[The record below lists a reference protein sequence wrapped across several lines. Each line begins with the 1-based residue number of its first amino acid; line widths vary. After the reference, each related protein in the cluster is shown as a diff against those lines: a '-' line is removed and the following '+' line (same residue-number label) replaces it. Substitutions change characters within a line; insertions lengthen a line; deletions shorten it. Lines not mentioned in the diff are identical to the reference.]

1 MSGSIGA
8 NRIPRAAVETTLK
21 AYIDKVLKKFPGFK
35 SAKISGSYNTTVKPD
50 HGDIDLV
57 INIEGDEQ
65 DRKKLKQ
72 NFAAYISSLPDDI
85 TIPFTSGRHVGK
97 KAAGTGDIVIVQ
109 FAIEGYP
116 DLTVQIDNMIVASEQ
131 ESEYRKSFLDLPAEK
146 QGLLVGLAKAQLLEE
161 DPIEIF
167 KRLGITNI
175 PKLDKN
181 QELEFNLSNKG
192 LTLRL
197 VTLGDNFKELGRNEI
212 WTSFNWS
219 DVEKLFKDYKL
230 DGTWEELLESINS
243 KLKNSRSRNR
253 VKGIFNSLVV
263 INAGEAG
270 TDKGNN
276 KLKAKETVD
285 KLLENML
292 FKGLVKEL
300 IMPLLEDEFQETI
313 AIYPGKFKPP
323 HKGHFEV
330 AKQLIGKVDKIIIAI
345 SAKEH
350 DGITAQQSEAV
361 WKLYNT
367 LLDGKLDIEII
378 KGAPVGYV
386 LDTIK
391 ENPNNHYVAVY
402 GKGEESRYKA
412 IGKDPRYMNAEIFD
426 GGTAED
432 EEGKIDASNL
442 RIALNKNKNISKFL
456 PKGITPEKYKQAL
469 GIDKT
474 INESFYKQSIQ
485 HAIQEDIDTWGMLP
499 EYKID
504 LNNTYDY
511 EKKGDFYSFYD
522 DVNNCD
528 IIVKLK
534 NLPSGLVEFKFYP
547 VKDNNILGF
556 IKLKQINPKIMN
568 TVYKI
573 FQDEVLIKYNSILI
587 QPSGYTRYRLFRA
600 MLNNNIDKNKFDVK
614 VKDDLDEP
622 YIIVQ
627 KKETINELED
637 HEIKYWALHA
647 DLYKALKN
655 NPYEE
660 YEILKNE
667 LKGERLKA
675 LNYFYYS
682 YLSKDA
688 PKKFSKDKEQK
699 LRIFDFDDTLAHVN
713 ATIYITH
720 KDGTEEELT
729 PAEYAIYEPQPG
741 DTSNF
746 REFNAVIKN
755 ASPIEKNIN
764 LLKQAAS
771 DSNTRVTILTA
782 RGLGY
787 PVKKYLKD
795 KFNLNIYVVALGSS
809 DPQKKAEYIE
819 DQIKKGYSD
828 IEFIDDS
835 TKNVNAVNQLK
846 LKYPD
851 IRLNAEIAENILL
864 ENTSFQPL
872 DFKTHLASLTKYMV
886 DQGMNIKPYPALKII
901 NNDFKNAE
909 NMLGKTAY
917 YDPTNCSITLF
928 TLNRHP
934 KDILRSYA
942 HEMIHRMQDNEGRL
956 KNITTTNT
964 NEDGDLEELEKEAY
978 LKGNMCFRNW
988 EDSIKNKKYIKEYK
1002 EYVLNELFEKDLP
1015 NIEKLNSYEYKVGDG
1030 QDIEA
1035 LYYFRQASLDP
1046 NDFEIHWKFTENNKN
1061 TSSKAWSQVTATSYK
1076 IIKHFIDDKNPR
1088 YIEISGNTDE
1098 KTRLYKS
1105 KSYLEKLEN
1114 MFNNQYKIDNSNQY
1128 VVYLKKIEE
1137 VCKSGIKKRME
1148 TLNESYE
1155 QSLDYWKNGDLN
1167 AKSKIERW
1175 DSSKRKIKREVLQE
1189 VYNIKNVKPLNEWIV
1204 DIPKYNYTPKLSNK
1218 IFSQLHELKIN
1229 EIALNSNNAVEIY
1242 GSLTNG
1248 EFTVGEHDYNYRIIK
1263 LDKNP
1268 YNSNLF
1274 YNIDF
1279 HEIGNKNPNPSSP
1292 TGNAKENYIKILSTM
1307 YKIILDF
1314 TEEEKP
1320 EYIGISSL
1328 DESGYGN
1335 IYNNLTKTNKIPN
1348 YSRKDAG
1355 LQFKDKDGKTGKF
1368 IILKRNKI

>member
-35 SAKISGSYNTTVKPD
+35 SAKISGSYNTTLKPD

-97 KAAGTGDIVIVQ
+97 KSAGTGDIVIVQ

-197 VTLGDNFKELGRNEI
+197 VTLGDNFKELSRNEI

-412 IGKDPRYMNAEIFD
+412 VGKDPRYMNAEIFD

-456 PKGITPEKYKQAL
+456 PKGITPEEYKQAL
-469 GIDKT
+469 GL
-474 INESFYKQSIQ
+474 S
-485 HAIQEDIDTWGMLP
+485 L
-499 EYKID
+499 
-504 LNNTYDY
+504 
-511 EKKGDFYSFYD
+511 
-522 DVNNCD
+522 
-528 IIVKLK
+528 
-534 NLPSGLVEFKFYP
+534 
-547 VKDNNILGF
+547 
-556 IKLKQINPKIMN
+556 
-568 TVYKI
+568 
-573 FQDEVLIKYNSILI
+573 
-587 QPSGYTRYRLFRA
+587 
-600 MLNNNIDKNKFDVK
+600 
-614 VKDDLDEP
+614 
-622 YIIVQ
+622 
-627 KKETINELED
+627 NELED
-637 HEIKYWALHA
+637 YEIKYWALHA
-647 DLYKALKN
+647 DLYKAIKD
-655 NPYEE
+655 NPDKE
-660 YEILKNE
+660 YEILKKEFEERLDVIEKKENPDE
-667 LKGERLKA
+667 KDEILKKTLEKRLKA

-688 PKKFSKDKEQK
+688 PKK
-699 LRIFDFDDTLAHVN
+699 
-713 ATIYITH
+713 
-720 KDGTEEELT
+720 
-729 PAEYAIYEPQPG
+729 
-741 DTSNF
+741 
-746 REFNAVIKN
+746 
-755 ASPIEKNIN
+755 IN
-764 LLKQAAS
+764 ESL
-771 DSNTRVTILTA
+771 
-782 RGLGY
+782 
-787 PVKKYLKD
+787 
-795 KFNLNIYVVALGSS
+795 
-809 DPQKKAEYIE
+809 
-819 DQIKKGYSD
+819 
-828 IEFIDDS
+828 
-835 TKNVNAVNQLK
+835 QL
-846 LKYPD
+846 P
-851 IRLNAEIAENILL
+851 
-864 ENTSFQPL
+864 
-872 DFKTHLASLTKYMV
+872 DFKTHLTSLTKYMV
-886 DQGMNIKPYPALKII
+886 DQGMNIKPYPTLKII

-917 YDPTNCSITLF
+917 YDPTNCSITLY

-964 NEDGDLEELEKEAY
+964 NEDEDLKELEKEAY

-988 EDSIKNKKYIKEYK
+988 EDTIK
-1002 EYVLNELFEKDLP
+1002 
-1015 NIEKLNSYEYKVGDG
+1015 
-1030 QDIEA
+1030 
-1035 LYYFRQASLDP
+1035 
-1046 NDFEIHWKFTENNKN
+1046 T
-1061 TSSKAWSQVTATSYK
+1061 
-1076 IIKHFIDDKNPR
+1076 
-1088 YIEISGNTDE
+1088 
-1098 KTRLYKS
+1098 
-1105 KSYLEKLEN
+1105 
-1114 MFNNQYKIDNSNQY
+1114 
-1128 VVYLKKIEE
+1128 
-1137 VCKSGIKKRME
+1137 
-1148 TLNESYE
+1148 
-1155 QSLDYWKNGDLN
+1155 
-1167 AKSKIERW
+1167 
-1175 DSSKRKIKREVLQE
+1175 
-1189 VYNIKNVKPLNEWIV
+1189 PLNEWVANIL
-1204 DIPKYNYTPKLSNK
+1204 KYNYTS
-1218 IFSQLHELKIN
+1218 
-1229 EIALNSNNAVEIY
+1229 
-1242 GSLTNG
+1242 
-1248 EFTVGEHDYNYRIIK
+1248 IK
-1263 LDKNP
+1263 L
-1268 YNSNLF
+1268 
-1274 YNIDF
+1274 
-1279 HEIGNKNPNPSSP
+1279 
-1292 TGNAKENYIKILSTM
+1292 
-1307 YKIILDF
+1307 
-1314 TEEEKP
+1314 
-1320 EYIGISSL
+1320 
-1328 DESGYGN
+1328 
-1335 IYNNLTKTNKIPN
+1335 
-1348 YSRKDAG
+1348 
-1355 LQFKDKDGKTGKF
+1355 
-1368 IILKRNKI
+1368 

>member
-72 NFAAYISSLPDDI
+72 NFAAYISSLSDDI

-197 VTLGDNFKELGRNEI
+197 VTLGDNFKELSRNEI

-276 KLKAKETVD
+276 KLKAKDTVD

-412 IGKDPRYMNAEIFD
+412 VGKDPRYMNAEIFD

-456 PKGITPEKYKQAL
+456 PKGITPEEYKQAL
-469 GIDKT
+469 GLSL
-474 INESFYKQSIQ
+474 NE
-485 HAIQEDIDTWGMLP
+485 W
-499 EYKID
+499 
-504 LNNTYDY
+504 N
-511 EKKGDFYSFYD
+511 D
-522 DVNNCD
+522 DD
-528 IIVKLK
+528 
-534 NLPSGLVEFKFYP
+534 
-547 VKDNNILGF
+547 
-556 IKLKQINPKIMN
+556 
-568 TVYKI
+568 
-573 FQDEVLIKYNSILI
+573 
-587 QPSGYTRYRLFRA
+587 
-600 MLNNNIDKNKFDVK
+600 
-614 VKDDLDEP
+614 
-622 YIIVQ
+622 
-627 KKETINELED
+627 
-637 HEIKYWALHA
+637 IKYWASHA
-647 DLYKALKN
+647 DLYKAMENNPDKEYKILKN
-655 NPYEE
+655 KFKKRLDVIKEKENPDEKD
-660 YEILKNE
+660 EILKKTLE
-667 LKGERLKA
+667 KRLDA
-675 LNYFYYS
+675 LNYFYHDF
-682 YLSKDA
+682 LSKDA
-688 PKKFSKDKEQK
+688 PKKFSKD
-699 LRIFDFDDTLAHVN
+699 N
-713 ATIYITH
+713 A
-720 KDGTEEELT
+720 K
-729 PAEYAIYEPQPG
+729 
-741 DTSNF
+741 
-746 REFNAVIKN
+746 
-755 ASPIEKNIN
+755 
-764 LLKQAAS
+764 
-771 DSNTRVTILTA
+771 
-782 RGLGY
+782 
-787 PVKKYLKD
+787 
-795 KFNLNIYVVALGSS
+795 
-809 DPQKKAEYIE
+809 
-819 DQIKKGYSD
+819 
-828 IEFIDDS
+828 
-835 TKNVNAVNQLK
+835 
-846 LKYPD
+846 
-851 IRLNAEIAENILL
+851 IAENILL
-864 ENTSFQPL
+864 ENTSLQLP
-872 DFKTHLASLTKYMV
+872 DFKTHLTSLTKYMV

-917 YDPTNCSITLF
+917 YDPTNCSITLY

-988 EDSIKNKKYIKEYK
+988 EDTIK
-1002 EYVLNELFEKDLP
+1002 
-1015 NIEKLNSYEYKVGDG
+1015 
-1030 QDIEA
+1030 
-1035 LYYFRQASLDP
+1035 
-1046 NDFEIHWKFTENNKN
+1046 T
-1061 TSSKAWSQVTATSYK
+1061 
-1076 IIKHFIDDKNPR
+1076 
-1088 YIEISGNTDE
+1088 
-1098 KTRLYKS
+1098 
-1105 KSYLEKLEN
+1105 
-1114 MFNNQYKIDNSNQY
+1114 
-1128 VVYLKKIEE
+1128 
-1137 VCKSGIKKRME
+1137 
-1148 TLNESYE
+1148 
-1155 QSLDYWKNGDLN
+1155 
-1167 AKSKIERW
+1167 
-1175 DSSKRKIKREVLQE
+1175 
-1189 VYNIKNVKPLNEWIV
+1189 PLNEWV
-1204 DIPKYNYTPKLSNK
+1204 AN
-1218 IFSQLHELKIN
+1218 
-1229 EIALNSNNAVEIY
+1229 
-1242 GSLTNG
+1242 
-1248 EFTVGEHDYNYRIIK
+1248 
-1263 LDKNP
+1263 
-1268 YNSNLF
+1268 
-1274 YNIDF
+1274 
-1279 HEIGNKNPNPSSP
+1279 
-1292 TGNAKENYIKILSTM
+1292 
-1307 YKIILDF
+1307 
-1314 TEEEKP
+1314 
-1320 EYIGISSL
+1320 
-1328 DESGYGN
+1328 
-1335 IYNNLTKTNKIPN
+1335 
-1348 YSRKDAG
+1348 
-1355 LQFKDKDGKTGKF
+1355 
-1368 IILKRNKI
+1368 ILKYKHLKL

>member
-72 NFAAYISSLPDDI
+72 NFAAYISSLSDDI

-197 VTLGDNFKELGRNEI
+197 VTLGDNFKELSRNEI

-402 GKGEESRYKA
+402 GKGEEGRYKA
-412 IGKDPRYMNAEIFD
+412 VGKDPRYMNAEIFD

-456 PKGITPEKYKQAL
+456 PKGITPEEYKQAL
-469 GIDKT
+469 GL
-474 INESFYKQSIQ
+474 S
-485 HAIQEDIDTWGMLP
+485 L
-499 EYKID
+499 
-504 LNNTYDY
+504 
-511 EKKGDFYSFYD
+511 
-522 DVNNCD
+522 
-528 IIVKLK
+528 
-534 NLPSGLVEFKFYP
+534 
-547 VKDNNILGF
+547 
-556 IKLKQINPKIMN
+556 
-568 TVYKI
+568 
-573 FQDEVLIKYNSILI
+573 
-587 QPSGYTRYRLFRA
+587 
-600 MLNNNIDKNKFDVK
+600 
-614 VKDDLDEP
+614 
-622 YIIVQ
+622 
-627 KKETINELED
+627 NELED
-637 HEIKYWALHA
+637 YEIKYWALYA
-647 DLYKALKN
+647 DLYKALKD
-655 NPYEE
+655 NPDEE
-660 YEILKNE
+660 YKILKNE

-688 PKKFSKDKEQK
+688 PKKFSKD
-699 LRIFDFDDTLAHVN
+699 
-713 ATIYITH
+713 
-720 KDGTEEELT
+720 
-729 PAEYAIYEPQPG
+729 
-741 DTSNF
+741 
-746 REFNAVIKN
+746 
-755 ASPIEKNIN
+755 
-764 LLKQAAS
+764 
-771 DSNTRVTILTA
+771 NT
-782 RGLGY
+782 
-787 PVKKYLKD
+787 
-795 KFNLNIYVVALGSS
+795 
-809 DPQKKAEYIE
+809 
-819 DQIKKGYSD
+819 
-828 IEFIDDS
+828 
-835 TKNVNAVNQLK
+835 
-846 LKYPD
+846 
-851 IRLNAEIAENILL
+851 EIAENILL
-864 ENTSFQPL
+864 ENTSLQLP
-872 DFKTHLASLTKYMV
+872 DFKTHLTSLTKYMV

-917 YDPTNCSITLF
+917 YDPTNCSITLY

-988 EDSIKNKKYIKEYK
+988 EDTIK
-1002 EYVLNELFEKDLP
+1002 
-1015 NIEKLNSYEYKVGDG
+1015 
-1030 QDIEA
+1030 
-1035 LYYFRQASLDP
+1035 
-1046 NDFEIHWKFTENNKN
+1046 T
-1061 TSSKAWSQVTATSYK
+1061 
-1076 IIKHFIDDKNPR
+1076 
-1088 YIEISGNTDE
+1088 
-1098 KTRLYKS
+1098 
-1105 KSYLEKLEN
+1105 
-1114 MFNNQYKIDNSNQY
+1114 
-1128 VVYLKKIEE
+1128 
-1137 VCKSGIKKRME
+1137 
-1148 TLNESYE
+1148 
-1155 QSLDYWKNGDLN
+1155 
-1167 AKSKIERW
+1167 
-1175 DSSKRKIKREVLQE
+1175 
-1189 VYNIKNVKPLNEWIV
+1189 PLNEWV
-1204 DIPKYNYTPKLSNK
+1204 AN
-1218 IFSQLHELKIN
+1218 
-1229 EIALNSNNAVEIY
+1229 
-1242 GSLTNG
+1242 
-1248 EFTVGEHDYNYRIIK
+1248 
-1263 LDKNP
+1263 
-1268 YNSNLF
+1268 
-1274 YNIDF
+1274 
-1279 HEIGNKNPNPSSP
+1279 
-1292 TGNAKENYIKILSTM
+1292 
-1307 YKIILDF
+1307 
-1314 TEEEKP
+1314 
-1320 EYIGISSL
+1320 
-1328 DESGYGN
+1328 
-1335 IYNNLTKTNKIPN
+1335 
-1348 YSRKDAG
+1348 
-1355 LQFKDKDGKTGKF
+1355 
-1368 IILKRNKI
+1368 ILKYKHLKL

>member
-300 IMPLLEDEFQETI
+300 IMPLLEDKFQETI

-350 DGITAQQSEAV
+350 DGITAQQSEAI

-378 KGAPVGYV
+378 KGAPVKYV

-402 GKGEESRYKA
+402 GKGEEGRYKA

-456 PKGITPEKYKQAL
+456 PKGITPEEYKQVL
-469 GIDKT
+469 GL
-474 INESFYKQSIQ
+474 S
-485 HAIQEDIDTWGMLP
+485 L
-499 EYKID
+499 
-504 LNNTYDY
+504 
-511 EKKGDFYSFYD
+511 
-522 DVNNCD
+522 
-528 IIVKLK
+528 
-534 NLPSGLVEFKFYP
+534 
-547 VKDNNILGF
+547 
-556 IKLKQINPKIMN
+556 
-568 TVYKI
+568 
-573 FQDEVLIKYNSILI
+573 
-587 QPSGYTRYRLFRA
+587 
-600 MLNNNIDKNKFDVK
+600 
-614 VKDDLDEP
+614 
-622 YIIVQ
+622 
-627 KKETINELED
+627 NELED
-637 HEIKYWALHA
+637 YEIKYWALHA
-647 DLYKALKN
+647 DLYKALKD
-655 NPYEE
+655 NPDKE

-682 YLSKDA
+682 YLAKDA
-688 PKKFSKDKEQK
+688 PKKINEDKEQK

-729 PAEYAIYEPQPG
+729 PAEYAVYEPQPG

-787 PVKKYLKD
+787 PVSKYLKD
-795 KFNLNIYVVALGSS
+795 KFNLDIYVVALGSS

-819 DQIKKGYSD
+819 DQIEKGYSD

-864 ENTSFQPL
+864 ENTSLQLP

-886 DQGMNIKPYPALKII
+886 DQGMNIKPYPTLKII

-917 YDPTNCSITLF
+917 YDPTNCSITLY

-942 HEMIHRMQDNEGRL
+942 HEMIHRIQDNEGRL

-964 NEDGDLEELEKEAY
+964 NEDGNLKELEEEAY
-978 LKGNMCFRNW
+978 KLGNITLRNW
-988 EDSIKNKKYIKEYK
+988 EDTIK
-1002 EYVLNELFEKDLP
+1002 
-1015 NIEKLNSYEYKVGDG
+1015 
-1030 QDIEA
+1030 
-1035 LYYFRQASLDP
+1035 
-1046 NDFEIHWKFTENNKN
+1046 T
-1061 TSSKAWSQVTATSYK
+1061 
-1076 IIKHFIDDKNPR
+1076 
-1088 YIEISGNTDE
+1088 
-1098 KTRLYKS
+1098 
-1105 KSYLEKLEN
+1105 
-1114 MFNNQYKIDNSNQY
+1114 
-1128 VVYLKKIEE
+1128 
-1137 VCKSGIKKRME
+1137 
-1148 TLNESYE
+1148 
-1155 QSLDYWKNGDLN
+1155 
-1167 AKSKIERW
+1167 
-1175 DSSKRKIKREVLQE
+1175 
-1189 VYNIKNVKPLNEWIV
+1189 PLNEWVANIL
-1204 DIPKYNYTPKLSNK
+1204 KYNYTPKLSNK
-1218 IFSQLHELKIN
+1218 IFSQLHELKVN

-1248 EFTVGEHDYNYRIIK
+1248 DFTVGEHDYNYRIIK

-1314 TEEEKP
+1314 TKEEKP

-1335 IYNNLTKTNKIPN
+1335 IYNNLTKTNKIPD

>member
-72 NFAAYISSLPDDI
+72 NFAAYISSLSDDI

-146 QGLLVGLAKAQLLEE
+146 QGLLVGLAKVILLEE
-161 DPIEIF
+161 DPQAIF
-167 KRLGITNI
+167 SRLGIKNI
-175 PKLDKN
+175 PQLDKN

-197 VTLGDNFKELGRNEI
+197 VTLGDNFKELSRNEI

-230 DGTWEELLESINS
+230 DGTWEVLLKDLSS
-243 KLKNSRSRNR
+243 KLKYVSSDGNRSSKKR

-263 INAGEAG
+263 INTGEAG

-276 KLKAKETVD
+276 KLKAKDTVD

-330 AKQLIGKVDKIIIAI
+330 AKQLIDKVDKIIIAI

-350 DGITAQQSEAV
+350 DGITAKQSEAV
-361 WKLYNT
+361 WKLYNP
-367 LLDGKLDIEII
+367 LLDKKLDIKII
-378 KGAPVGYV
+378 KGSPVGYV
-386 LDTIK
+386 FDTIEK
-391 ENPNNHYVAVY
+391 NPNNHYIVIY
-402 GKGEESRYKA
+402 GKEEKDIYNEKV
-412 IGKDPRYMNAEIFD
+412 GKDPRYMNAETFY
-426 GGTAED
+426 GGTVKDKED
-432 EEGKIDASNL
+432 KPFDASNL
-442 RIALNKNKNISKFL
+442 RPTLKNKKNISSFI
-456 PKGITPEKYKQAL
+456 PSEVTPEEYKQAL
-469 GIDKT
+469 GL
-474 INESFYKQSIQ
+474 S
-485 HAIQEDIDTWGMLP
+485 L
-499 EYKID
+499 
-504 LNNTYDY
+504 
-511 EKKGDFYSFYD
+511 
-522 DVNNCD
+522 
-528 IIVKLK
+528 
-534 NLPSGLVEFKFYP
+534 
-547 VKDNNILGF
+547 
-556 IKLKQINPKIMN
+556 
-568 TVYKI
+568 
-573 FQDEVLIKYNSILI
+573 
-587 QPSGYTRYRLFRA
+587 
-600 MLNNNIDKNKFDVK
+600 
-614 VKDDLDEP
+614 
-622 YIIVQ
+622 
-627 KKETINELED
+627 NELED
-637 HEIKYWALHA
+637 YEIKYWALYA
-647 DLYKALKN
+647 DLYKALKD
-655 NPYEE
+655 NPDEE
-660 YEILKNE
+660 YKILKNE

-729 PAEYAIYEPQPG
+729 PAEYAVYEPQSG

-771 DSNTRVTILTA
+771 DSNTKVTILTA

-795 KFNLNIYVVALGSS
+795 EFNLDIYVVALGSS

-864 ENTSFQPL
+864 ENTSLQLP
-872 DFKTHLASLTKYMV
+872 DFKTHLTSLTKYMV

-917 YDPTNCSITLF
+917 YDPTNCSITLY

-978 LKGNMCFRNW
+978 LKGNICFRNW
-988 EDSIKNKKYIKEYK
+988 EDTIK
-1002 EYVLNELFEKDLP
+1002 
-1015 NIEKLNSYEYKVGDG
+1015 
-1030 QDIEA
+1030 
-1035 LYYFRQASLDP
+1035 
-1046 NDFEIHWKFTENNKN
+1046 T
-1061 TSSKAWSQVTATSYK
+1061 
-1076 IIKHFIDDKNPR
+1076 
-1088 YIEISGNTDE
+1088 
-1098 KTRLYKS
+1098 
-1105 KSYLEKLEN
+1105 
-1114 MFNNQYKIDNSNQY
+1114 
-1128 VVYLKKIEE
+1128 
-1137 VCKSGIKKRME
+1137 
-1148 TLNESYE
+1148 
-1155 QSLDYWKNGDLN
+1155 
-1167 AKSKIERW
+1167 
-1175 DSSKRKIKREVLQE
+1175 
-1189 VYNIKNVKPLNEWIV
+1189 PLNEWV
-1204 DIPKYNYTPKLSNK
+1204 AN
-1218 IFSQLHELKIN
+1218 
-1229 EIALNSNNAVEIY
+1229 
-1242 GSLTNG
+1242 
-1248 EFTVGEHDYNYRIIK
+1248 
-1263 LDKNP
+1263 
-1268 YNSNLF
+1268 
-1274 YNIDF
+1274 
-1279 HEIGNKNPNPSSP
+1279 
-1292 TGNAKENYIKILSTM
+1292 
-1307 YKIILDF
+1307 
-1314 TEEEKP
+1314 
-1320 EYIGISSL
+1320 
-1328 DESGYGN
+1328 
-1335 IYNNLTKTNKIPN
+1335 
-1348 YSRKDAG
+1348 
-1355 LQFKDKDGKTGKF
+1355 
-1368 IILKRNKI
+1368 ILKYKHLKL

>member
-276 KLKAKETVD
+276 KLKAKKTVD
-285 KLLENML
+285 NLLENML

-402 GKGEESRYKA
+402 GKGEEGRYKA

-456 PKGITPEKYKQAL
+456 PKGITPEEYKQAL
-469 GIDKT
+469 GL
-474 INESFYKQSIQ
+474 S
-485 HAIQEDIDTWGMLP
+485 L
-499 EYKID
+499 
-504 LNNTYDY
+504 
-511 EKKGDFYSFYD
+511 
-522 DVNNCD
+522 
-528 IIVKLK
+528 
-534 NLPSGLVEFKFYP
+534 
-547 VKDNNILGF
+547 
-556 IKLKQINPKIMN
+556 
-568 TVYKI
+568 
-573 FQDEVLIKYNSILI
+573 
-587 QPSGYTRYRLFRA
+587 
-600 MLNNNIDKNKFDVK
+600 
-614 VKDDLDEP
+614 
-622 YIIVQ
+622 
-627 KKETINELED
+627 NELED
-637 HEIKYWALHA
+637 YEIKYWALHA
-647 DLYKALKN
+647 DLYKALKD
-655 NPYEE
+655 NPDKE

-682 YLSKDA
+682 YLAKDA
-688 PKKFSKDKEQK
+688 PKKINEDKEQK

-729 PAEYAIYEPQPG
+729 PAEYAVYEPQPG

-787 PVKKYLKD
+787 PVSKYLKD
-795 KFNLNIYVVALGSS
+795 KFNLDIYVVALGSS

-819 DQIKKGYSD
+819 DQIEKGYSD

-864 ENTSFQPL
+864 ENTSFQLP
-872 DFKTHLASLTKYMV
+872 DFKTHLTSLTKYMV
-886 DQGMNIKPYPALKII
+886 DQGMNIKPYPTLKII

-917 YDPTNCSITLF
+917 YDPTNCSITLY

-988 EDSIKNKKYIKEYK
+988 EDTIK
-1002 EYVLNELFEKDLP
+1002 
-1015 NIEKLNSYEYKVGDG
+1015 
-1030 QDIEA
+1030 
-1035 LYYFRQASLDP
+1035 
-1046 NDFEIHWKFTENNKN
+1046 T
-1061 TSSKAWSQVTATSYK
+1061 
-1076 IIKHFIDDKNPR
+1076 
-1088 YIEISGNTDE
+1088 
-1098 KTRLYKS
+1098 
-1105 KSYLEKLEN
+1105 
-1114 MFNNQYKIDNSNQY
+1114 
-1128 VVYLKKIEE
+1128 
-1137 VCKSGIKKRME
+1137 
-1148 TLNESYE
+1148 
-1155 QSLDYWKNGDLN
+1155 
-1167 AKSKIERW
+1167 
-1175 DSSKRKIKREVLQE
+1175 
-1189 VYNIKNVKPLNEWIV
+1189 PLNEWVANIL
-1204 DIPKYNYTPKLSNK
+1204 KYNYTPKLSNK
-1218 IFSQLHELKIN
+1218 IFSQLHELKVN

-1242 GSLTNG
+1242 GNLTNG
-1248 EFTVGEHDYNYRIIK
+1248 DFTVGEHDYNYRIIK

-1314 TEEEKP
+1314 TKEEKP

-1335 IYNNLTKTNKIPN
+1335 IYNNLTKTNKIPD

>member
-21 AYIDKVLKKFPGFK
+21 AYIEKVLKKFPGFK

-412 IGKDPRYMNAEIFD
+412 VGKDPRYMNAEIFD

-456 PKGITPEKYKQAL
+456 PKGITPEEYKQAL
-469 GIDKT
+469 GL
-474 INESFYKQSIQ
+474 S
-485 HAIQEDIDTWGMLP
+485 L
-499 EYKID
+499 
-504 LNNTYDY
+504 
-511 EKKGDFYSFYD
+511 
-522 DVNNCD
+522 
-528 IIVKLK
+528 
-534 NLPSGLVEFKFYP
+534 
-547 VKDNNILGF
+547 
-556 IKLKQINPKIMN
+556 
-568 TVYKI
+568 
-573 FQDEVLIKYNSILI
+573 
-587 QPSGYTRYRLFRA
+587 
-600 MLNNNIDKNKFDVK
+600 
-614 VKDDLDEP
+614 
-622 YIIVQ
+622 
-627 KKETINELED
+627 NELED
-637 HEIKYWALHA
+637 YEIKYWALHA
-647 DLYKALKN
+647 DLYKVLKN
-655 NPYEE
+655 NPDKE
-660 YEILKNE
+660 YKILKNE
-667 LKGERLKA
+667 LKGDRLKA

-688 PKKFSKDKEQK
+688 PKKINES
-699 LRIFDFDDTLAHVN
+699 LNV
-713 ATIYITH
+713 
-720 KDGTEEELT
+720 
-729 PAEYAIYEPQPG
+729 
-741 DTSNF
+741 
-746 REFNAVIKN
+746 FN
-755 ASPIEKNIN
+755 
-764 LLKQAAS
+764 
-771 DSNTRVTILTA
+771 
-782 RGLGY
+782 
-787 PVKKYLKD
+787 
-795 KFNLNIYVVALGSS
+795 
-809 DPQKKAEYIE
+809 
-819 DQIKKGYSD
+819 
-828 IEFIDDS
+828 
-835 TKNVNAVNQLK
+835 
-846 LKYPD
+846 
-851 IRLNAEIAENILL
+851 
-864 ENTSFQPL
+864 
-872 DFKTHLASLTKYMV
+872 DFKTHLTSLTKYMV
-886 DQGMNIKPYPALKII
+886 DQGMNIKPYPTLKII

-917 YDPTNCSITLF
+917 YDPTNCSITLY

-942 HEMIHRMQDNEGRL
+942 HEMIHRIQDNEGRL

-988 EDSIKNKKYIKEYK
+988 EDTIK
-1002 EYVLNELFEKDLP
+1002 
-1015 NIEKLNSYEYKVGDG
+1015 
-1030 QDIEA
+1030 
-1035 LYYFRQASLDP
+1035 
-1046 NDFEIHWKFTENNKN
+1046 T
-1061 TSSKAWSQVTATSYK
+1061 
-1076 IIKHFIDDKNPR
+1076 
-1088 YIEISGNTDE
+1088 
-1098 KTRLYKS
+1098 
-1105 KSYLEKLEN
+1105 
-1114 MFNNQYKIDNSNQY
+1114 
-1128 VVYLKKIEE
+1128 
-1137 VCKSGIKKRME
+1137 
-1148 TLNESYE
+1148 
-1155 QSLDYWKNGDLN
+1155 
-1167 AKSKIERW
+1167 
-1175 DSSKRKIKREVLQE
+1175 
-1189 VYNIKNVKPLNEWIV
+1189 PLNEWVANIL
-1204 DIPKYNYTPKLSNK
+1204 KYNYTPKLSNK
-1218 IFSQLHELKIN
+1218 IFSQLHELKVN

-1248 EFTVGEHDYNYRIIK
+1248 DFTVGEYDYNYRIIK

-1314 TEEEKP
+1314 TKEEKP

-1335 IYNNLTKTNKIPN
+1335 IYNNLTKTNKIPD

>member
-35 SAKISGSYNTTVKPD
+35 SAKISGSYNTTLKPD

-72 NFAAYISSLPDDI
+72 NFAAYISSLSDDI

-350 DGITAQQSEAV
+350 DGITAQQSEAI

-391 ENPNNHYVAVY
+391 ENPNNHYIAVY
-402 GKGEESRYKA
+402 GKGEEGRYKA

-442 RIALNKNKNISKFL
+442 RITLNKNKNISKFL
-456 PKGITPEKYKQAL
+456 PKGITPEEYKQAL
-469 GIDKT
+469 GL
-474 INESFYKQSIQ
+474 S
-485 HAIQEDIDTWGMLP
+485 L
-499 EYKID
+499 
-504 LNNTYDY
+504 
-511 EKKGDFYSFYD
+511 
-522 DVNNCD
+522 
-528 IIVKLK
+528 
-534 NLPSGLVEFKFYP
+534 
-547 VKDNNILGF
+547 
-556 IKLKQINPKIMN
+556 
-568 TVYKI
+568 
-573 FQDEVLIKYNSILI
+573 
-587 QPSGYTRYRLFRA
+587 
-600 MLNNNIDKNKFDVK
+600 
-614 VKDDLDEP
+614 
-622 YIIVQ
+622 
-627 KKETINELED
+627 NELED
-637 HEIKYWALHA
+637 YEIKYWALHA

-655 NPYEE
+655 NSDKE
-660 YEILKNE
+660 YKILKNE

-682 YLSKDA
+682 YLAKDA
-688 PKKFSKDKEQK
+688 PKK
-699 LRIFDFDDTLAHVN
+699 
-713 ATIYITH
+713 
-720 KDGTEEELT
+720 
-729 PAEYAIYEPQPG
+729 
-741 DTSNF
+741 
-746 REFNAVIKN
+746 
-755 ASPIEKNIN
+755 IN
-764 LLKQAAS
+764 ESL
-771 DSNTRVTILTA
+771 
-782 RGLGY
+782 
-787 PVKKYLKD
+787 
-795 KFNLNIYVVALGSS
+795 
-809 DPQKKAEYIE
+809 
-819 DQIKKGYSD
+819 
-828 IEFIDDS
+828 
-835 TKNVNAVNQLK
+835 QL
-846 LKYPD
+846 P
-851 IRLNAEIAENILL
+851 
-864 ENTSFQPL
+864 
-872 DFKTHLASLTKYMV
+872 DFKTHLTSLTKYMV
-886 DQGMNIKPYPALKII
+886 DQGMNIKPYPTLKII

-917 YDPTNCSITLF
+917 YDPTNCSITLY

-942 HEMIHRMQDNEGRL
+942 HEMIHRMQDNECRL

-964 NEDGDLEELEKEAY
+964 NEDGDLKELEEEAY

-988 EDSIKNKKYIKEYK
+988 EDTIK
-1002 EYVLNELFEKDLP
+1002 
-1015 NIEKLNSYEYKVGDG
+1015 
-1030 QDIEA
+1030 
-1035 LYYFRQASLDP
+1035 
-1046 NDFEIHWKFTENNKN
+1046 T
-1061 TSSKAWSQVTATSYK
+1061 
-1076 IIKHFIDDKNPR
+1076 
-1088 YIEISGNTDE
+1088 
-1098 KTRLYKS
+1098 
-1105 KSYLEKLEN
+1105 
-1114 MFNNQYKIDNSNQY
+1114 
-1128 VVYLKKIEE
+1128 
-1137 VCKSGIKKRME
+1137 
-1148 TLNESYE
+1148 
-1155 QSLDYWKNGDLN
+1155 
-1167 AKSKIERW
+1167 
-1175 DSSKRKIKREVLQE
+1175 
-1189 VYNIKNVKPLNEWIV
+1189 PLNEWV
-1204 DIPKYNYTPKLSNK
+1204 AN
-1218 IFSQLHELKIN
+1218 
-1229 EIALNSNNAVEIY
+1229 
-1242 GSLTNG
+1242 
-1248 EFTVGEHDYNYRIIK
+1248 
-1263 LDKNP
+1263 
-1268 YNSNLF
+1268 
-1274 YNIDF
+1274 
-1279 HEIGNKNPNPSSP
+1279 
-1292 TGNAKENYIKILSTM
+1292 
-1307 YKIILDF
+1307 
-1314 TEEEKP
+1314 
-1320 EYIGISSL
+1320 
-1328 DESGYGN
+1328 
-1335 IYNNLTKTNKIPN
+1335 
-1348 YSRKDAG
+1348 
-1355 LQFKDKDGKTGKF
+1355 
-1368 IILKRNKI
+1368 ILKYKHLKL